1 MSRGWEREL
10 GGCRG
15 KPGGHGPGG
24 AEEMERGDDLLEKGE
39 WTVLRLD
46 MGLGVRGDSQVLAL
60 QHWVDS
66 GVVGAGRGRER
77 ESTHEREQAFELSEL
92 EMLLSNL

>member
-1 MSRGWEREL
+1 MGRGWEREL

-15 KPGGHGPGG
+15 KPGGHGPAG

-46 MGLGVRGDSQVLAL
+46 MGLGV
-60 QHWVDS
+60 
-66 GVVGAGRGRER
+66 GVTPR
-77 ESTHEREQAFELSEL
+77 L
-92 EMLLSNL
+92 